1 MNLGKAQ
8 DCALLFTHR
17 YLYLHDF
24 GWPKNVARQS
34 G

>member
-1 MNLGKAQ
+1 MNLGKAE

-17 YLYLHDF
+17 ALYFHDLAR
-24 GWPKNVARQS
+24 PKNVARQS